1 MTVDEAVELLRRH
14 NEWRRGADVDEMV
27 DPKRLGW
34 AIDLLCHVAEMGAP
48 PGYKIVPIED

>member
-1 MTVDEAVELLRRH
+1 MTVDEAIELMRRH
-14 NEWRRGADVDEMV
+14 NEWRRGSDVDEMV

-34 AIDLLCHVAEMGAP
+34 AIDLLCHVAAMGAP